1 MEERCMEARPDECRK
16 QAAYCEL
23 HAWATDDPNIKANMY
38 YLAGLW
44 RELADK
50 KERAAQFH

>member
-1 MEERCMEARPDECRK
+1 MEARPDECRK